1 MHSEYSSVSIYG
13 GQALTLP
20 ALEYA
25 LMSVCVCVCVLHLMK
40 THVQNAVS
48 GWFIKDSFGQ
58 CVGEAKTVSTNNT
71 TQRQDHVTN
80 PDQHGGRKQTNGG
93 VVYKIDQVWK

>member
-1 MHSEYSSVSIYG
+1 MVCAPRMHSEYSSVSIYG

-48 GWFIKDSFGQ
+48 G
-58 CVGEAKTVSTNNT
+58 
-71 TQRQDHVTN
+71 
-80 PDQHGGRKQTNGG
+80 
-93 VVYKIDQVWK
+93 